1 MEALL
6 VRAASLQGG
15 WGRIAL
21 SQSPKSRISGFGQ
34 KLLQLRALRIGDTF
48 EELSVFFSYTTR
60 KKWFIL
66 ANAPGIQKPVIPAFA
81 VCALIPVLPTTP
93 IR

>member
-1 MEALL
+1 
-6 VRAASLQGG
+6 
-15 WGRIAL
+15 
-21 SQSPKSRISGFGQ
+21 
-34 KLLQLRALRIGDTF
+34 
-48 EELSVFFSYTTR
+48 
-60 KKWFIL
+60 L